1 MTKPFIVIAD
11 DEPQIRKMLR
21 VTLEAADF
29 RVEEA
34 ENGKNA
40 LKMVS
45 SLKPDLLLLDLGLP
59 DMDGTDVIAAIRQF
73 SKMPILVLSIRGY
86 DRDIVGAFDRG
97 ADDYVVKPFSVDV
110 LIARIRAALR
120 KSSQDG
126 QPEAELR
133 VGDLSVNFMKR
144 KVSSHGRPVKL
155 SPKEY
160 NLLTYMM
167 RNRGRMLTH
176 QQLLREIWGK
186 AHVDDTQ
193 YLRVYVGQLR
203 KKIEPDPENP
213 VYIITESGIGYRLD
227 SPEENVSHQRAARG

>member
-1 MTKPFIVIAD
+1 MSKPLVLIAD

-21 VTLEAADF
+21 VTLEAAEF

-34 ENGKNA
+34 ENGKTA
-40 LKMVS
+40 LRLAS
-45 SLKPDLLLLDLGLP
+45 SLKPDALLLDLGLP
-59 DMDGTDVIAAIRQF
+59 DMDGTEVIAAIRQS

-86 DRDIVGAFDRG
+86 DRDIVGAFEKG

-126 QPEAELR
+126 APESELR

-144 KVSSHGRPVKL
+144 KVTTQGRPVKL

-203 KKIEPDPENP
+203 KKIEPDPEHP
-213 VYIITESGIGYRLD
+213 VYIVTESGIGYRLD
-227 SPEENVSHQRAARG
+227 SPDENVTQPKTARG